1 MKNIILGICQ
11 NYCFEFD
18 AIYNDGD
25 HIHLFVGAEPK
36 YSPSKIMQKIKNIGI
51 LDYVT
56 TSDVIKIYVE
66 NKGSKNK
73 NAYNQIK
80 RLDFE

>member
-1 MKNIILGICQ
+1 LKNIILGICQ

-36 YSPSKIMQKIKNIGI
+36 YSPSKIMQKIKNIGARQIFKEHPI
-51 LDYVT
+51 LESSFVVVNHREMEDTLEYLT
-56 TSDVIKIYVE
+56 M
-66 NKGSKNK
+66 
-73 NAYNQIK
+73 
-80 RLDFE
+80 